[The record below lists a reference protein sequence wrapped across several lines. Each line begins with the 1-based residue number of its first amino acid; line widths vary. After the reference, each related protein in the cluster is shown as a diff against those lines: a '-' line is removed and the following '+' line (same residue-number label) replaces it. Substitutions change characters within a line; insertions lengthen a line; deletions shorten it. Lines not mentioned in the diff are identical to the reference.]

1 MRRPVSKR
9 MSAAVAGLAAV
20 GLLTACSSEE
30 AETDDGGEAGEPSA
44 SQVQE
49 IVVATAETPWL
60 GGYEKMADLYQ
71 EETGV
76 TVTLRVFPFDGLL
89 TQQANAA
96 QNGSNAFDV
105 FQMNEQWVGQFYDNG
120 WVQPLEE
127 VDPDFEWDPNLIEF
141 DGVGRW
147 DADARTTSVDGV
159 PYALPMNGNIQ
170 EFMYRTDLYDQL
182 GLEVPTTWEEVIAN
196 GKAGLAAG
204 IENGYVLRGKTPSYD
219 FSALLFSQGGDW
231 FPGEQDGDWTPGAD
245 TPEFRA
251 ALEQFKALAEI
262 GPDAPQTVAQAEATS
277 LMQGGSVL
285 QATLVSAVAAPLE
298 DEAASTVAGK
308 IGYAVLPGQ
317 TPVAGTWTIGIPTG
331 LPDERA
337 QAAYDF
343 ITWLTS
349 QEVMQKWAEAGG
361 ITTRTDVESDRPEL
375 QVIVDSADMIRR
387 GFRYTFAPAMVDL
400 TDAAIGEYL
409 AGTMS
414 LDETIT
420 RIQDGLTRVVEE
432 AGYGS

>member
-1 MRRPVSKR
+1 MTRRPFAR
-9 MSAAVAGLAAV
+9 VAPAAAV
-20 GLLTACSSEE
+20 GLGALVALSACGSDGA
-30 AETDDGGEAGEPSA
+30 AESDGDGDGVA
-44 SQVQE
+44 VDE
-49 IVVATAETPWL
+49 IVIATAETPWL
-60 GGYEKMADLYQ
+60 ASYEEMADLYE

-76 TVTLRVFPFDGLL
+76 RVTMRTFPFDGLL

-105 FQMNEQWVGQFYDNG
+105 FQLNEQWVGQFYDNQ
-120 WVQPLEE
+120 WVQPLPE
-127 VDPDFEWDPNLIEF
+127 VDPDFAWDPNLIEF

-147 DADARTTSVDGV
+147 DAENRTTSVDGV
-159 PYALPMNGNIQ
+159 PYALPINGNIH
-170 EFMYRTDLYDQL
+170 EFMYRADLYDEL
-182 GLEVPTTWEEVIAN
+182 GLEVPTTWDEVIAN
-196 GKAGLAAG
+196 GEAGLAG
-204 IENGYVLRGKTPSYD
+204 GVEHGYVLRGKTPTYD
-219 FSALLFSQGGDW
+219 FSAVLFSHGGRW
-231 FPGEQDGDWTPGAD
+231 FAGEQDGDWTPQAD

-298 DEAASTVAGK
+298 DEGASTVAGQ

-317 TPVAGTWTIGIPTG
+317 TPVSGTWTVGIPTG
-331 LPDERA
+331 LPEERT

-349 QEVMQKWAEAGG
+349 QETMQAWADAGG
-361 ITTRTDVESDRPEL
+361 ITTRTDVDSDRPEL
-375 QVIVDSADMIRR
+375 QVIIDSADMIR
-387 GFRYTFAPAMVDL
+387 GGLRYTFTPLMLEV
-400 TDAAIGEYL
+400 TDPTIGEYL
-409 AGTMS
+409 AGTVS
-414 LDETIT
+414 LDEAVT

-432 AGYGS
+432 AGFGS